1 MPTDEQLWYQM
12 MDKPAK
18 ADPLIEA
25 RKKAQEEEEAAAKAE
40 EEELKQKTTDI
51 LRGPKAAAKSLAKSA
66 AVIAVDPLGINP
78 YGAADIVEIGS
89 EYLGKGYDYL
99 KEKISPEEVAGPA
112 AAVAIGGLGL
122 SALGDEFGAA
132 QYGSIKDALP
142 VFQRQDPV
150 EGSWYRIGRGDEFT
164 ELTHSPSGGYPQMT
178 TGRDSGSGVSG
189 QYAFS
194 DEAVKVGNL
203 NPNSERITP
212 IKPPRQPLIIS
223 QYGPQGFSASNSA
236 PQFASD
242 AKVIFRVAEDL
253 ANVPPNRRDE
263 VIEALR
269 RQTFAAG
276 HTRRGD
282 AKTRIRD
289 TNLLKEFNIDAQKY
303 SEVTDRLRDAT
314 VKSLKDYSRRARR
327 AGNIIGPDPIYLAAS
342 DLQFGPLKIVDAM
355 ADWEK
360 WQHVHPMNIFLS
372 RQGFDGVDFRGHAAK
387 IGQTLMRGAV
397 KFPPIDYE
405 GRLVGVEP
413 SSGKYIQLAAEREIS
428 PEREAQL
435 RTAIEQA
442 REAEVRSRKES
453 AAFHAREEAQRAE
466 EAARRPFKPYTGPS
480 GADWLIEALEEVQ
493 AREAAAPEAPRAA
506 AIADHLADLGGST
519 PKLNPDGTITLYHRT
534 TPEAA
539 NEIRRTGRFI
549 SRENTREV
557 FFSNQPQG
565 QGSGYGTEI
574 VEVRVNPKDVRLDDA
589 FDNEIHVAVNRSV
602 AETGLRAA
610 APEAPRAAAIATPNL
625 PFDRTKTPRLNSI
638 IESDRYIVTPAT
650 PDDAPDNR
658 HHFAYEIAGTQHWP
672 QSHDI
677 MVDPDSGRQFP
688 RGGRSYNPEIV
699 EPKRIE
705 DKWGVRHNYE
715 LKPGWAQD
723 IDTNP
728 ELMYRGMSWEEWQAI
743 QETGRIQSRGDYN
756 LGPEQKGLTYFTS
769 DAGQAVSYAHGFAPV
784 QHKATPSKPAVV
796 IAVRRRKGVP
806 VSGTGVTEIGIRG
819 SISADDIVEVWEGHV
834 ATTDSGRTDVIDD
847 FHGLRDGSGS
857 APSSVVAWKQPQ
869 VRDAPQTPR
878 TSRPKRG
885 GQGTV
890 GTIGGIAGL
899 GIAGA
904 LAAQAAR
911 GTVPEEV
918 RESGVEAFYRFK
930 GGKPV
935 EVRELDPKS
944 KAVQAFV
951 ENEEALQWAL
961 QNNRI
966 SEDAYKQ
973 LSSLRK

>member
-506 AIADHLADLGGST
+506 AIA
-519 PKLNPDGTITLYHRT
+519 
-534 TPEAA
+534 
-539 NEIRRTGRFI
+539 
-549 SRENTREV
+549 
-557 FFSNQPQG
+557 
-565 QGSGYGTEI
+565 
-574 VEVRVNPKDVRLDDA
+574 
-589 FDNEIHVAVNRSV
+589 
-602 AETGLRAA
+602 
-610 APEAPRAAAIATPNL
+610 TPNL

-688 RGGRSYNPEIV
+688 RRGRSYNPEIV

-705 DKWGVRHNYE
+705 DKWGVRHDYE